1 MQKFQIGDQADA
13 AGELEALLNYNGF
26 AFQRQDGK
34 FRMVFADRGF
44 KWETVCV
51 CLEQTVLI
59 YGYYP
64 FPISDGERARS
75 LCGEVNRQALFGSML
90 LLDNRLAFRTGA
102 DLFDAYS
109 AYEHIGRAL
118 EYNAGIMV
126 RFWNQAAS
134 CTAPKQGDLGILS
147 ISP

>member
-13 AGELEALLNYNGF
+13 AQELEDLLHYNGF
-26 AFQRQDGK
+26 AFRRQDGK

-44 KWETVCV
+44 KWEAVCV

-64 FPISDGERARS
+64 FPVADRERARS
-75 LCGEVNRQALFGSML
+75 LCEEVNRQVLFGSML
-90 LLDNRLAFRTGA
+90 LLEKHLAFRTGA

-118 EYNAGIMV
+118 EYNAGVMV

-134 CTAPKQGDLGILS
+134 CTTAK
-147 ISP
+147 

>member
-13 AGELEALLNYNGF
+13 AQELEDLLNYNGF
-26 AFQRQDGK
+26 AFQREGSK

-64 FPISDGERARS
+64 FPAADREKARC
-75 LCGEVNRQALFGSML
+75 LCEEVNRQALFGSML
-90 LLDNRLAFRTGA
+90 LLGKRLAFRTGA

-126 RFWNQAAS
+126 RFWNRAAS
-134 CTAPKQGDLGILS
+134 CTAAEQGDFDNLS
-147 ISP
+147 ISQ